1 MRSRAARLASANGA
15 RMQPLW
21 SNYVYRG
28 KVLSLRVEELQ
39 FPSRKAV
46 VEIVEHHGAVV
57 IAAQPS
63 PDEIVLVEQY
73 RYPIGKR
80 QWEVPAGTIDAGE
93 DADACAARELREETG
108 YTAGALKRLWTA
120 YSAPGFC
127 TELLHFYA
135 AEGLVAGDREPD
147 TGEEDMIVR
156 TFALDEAWAM
166 VQRNEMPDAKSQ
178 VAIAWAL
185 MRRSSANP

>member
-1 MRSRAARLASANGA
+1 
-15 RMQPLW
+15 MQPLW

-28 KVLSLRVEELQ
+28 KVVNLRLEELE
-39 FPSRKAV
+39 FPTGRHV
-46 VEIVEHHGAVV
+46 VEIVEHPGAVV

-80 QWEVPAGTIDAGE
+80 QWEVPAGTIDEGE
-93 DADACAARELREETG
+93 DPDACAARELREETG
-108 YTAGALKRLWTA
+108 YSAKSLKRLWTA

-135 AEGLVAGDREPD
+135 AENLVAGERAPD
-147 TGEEDMIVR
+147 TGEEDMVVK
-156 TFALDEAWAM
+156 TFALDDAWAM
-166 VQRNEMPDAKSQ
+166 VERNELRDAKSQ
-178 VAIAWAL
+178 IALAWAL
-185 MRRSSANP
+185 RSRGS